1 MREVY
6 CTPVRMNEN
15 ESESEVAVFVF
26 LFALYLSIALFSLFP
41 RVRRALHFK
50 LCSLHAARKSLYLK
64 QKNDM
69 PFYILSDDAIVL
81 LAVVAICLREAF
93 IGMK

>member
-15 ESESEVAVFVF
+15 ESESEVAIF
-26 LFALYLSIALFSLFP
+26 LFFIYTFSLSLCSILP
-41 RVRRALHFK
+41 RVCGALHFK

-64 QKNDM
+64 QKSDM
-69 PFYILSDDAIVL
+69 PFYILSGDAIVL
-81 LAVVAICLREAF
+81 LAWLRFAYASHP
-93 IGMK
+93 

>member
-26 LFALYLSIALFSLFP
+26 LFSLYLSLSLFSLFP
-41 RVRRALHFK
+41 RVRGALHFK
-50 LCSLHAARKSLYLK
+50 RCSLHAARKSLYLK
-64 QKNDM
+64 QKSDM
-69 PFYILSDDAIVL
+69 PSYILSGDAIVL
-81 LAVVAICLREAF
+81 LAWLRFAYASHS
-93 IGMK
+93 